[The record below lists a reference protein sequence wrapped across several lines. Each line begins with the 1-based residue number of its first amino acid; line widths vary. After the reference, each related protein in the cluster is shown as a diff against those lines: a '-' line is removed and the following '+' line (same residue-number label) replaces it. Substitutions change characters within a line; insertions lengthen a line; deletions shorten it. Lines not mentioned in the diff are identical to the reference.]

1 MVPMVPLFDGLVV
14 RLLNGVTG
22 GRPVGSSSDEHGL
35 CVKTFEA
42 AVDGL
47 SRVAKDLDFL
57 AESTTKAVAE
67 IEAHGDRIDRL
78 QVDNQTL
85 LIDLLK
91 GSWLWPMRQSP
102 SWKKSAAS
110 WPISCNSNGRLK
122 R

>member
-1 MVPMVPLFDGLVV
+1 MVPMVPLFDGLVA

-22 GRPVGSSSDEHGL
+22 GRPVRSSSDEYGL

-42 AVDGL
+42 GVDGL

-78 QVDNQTL
+78 QADNQAL
-85 LIDLLK
+85 LNDLLK
-91 GSWLWPMRQSP
+91 GSWLWPMRQSS
-102 SWKKSAAS
+102 SWKK
-110 WPISCNSNGRLK
+110 NRRL
-122 R
+122 RGQYHATRTVS